1 MNADELKLITDMI
14 SLLSVQG
21 KEAFVWFL
29 ALKYGAPLLL
39 HLVLWPCAFVVVIK
53 IVSIINGQEE
63 AIVALRAIRTIL
75 FPHLN
80 GYITRDQIDSMLKA
94 IQTRNRSDS
103 SR

>member
-1 MNADELKLITDMI
+1 MNADELKLITDMV

-53 IVSIINGQEE
+53 IVQIINGEE
-63 AIVALRAIRTIL
+63 KYEVALRAIRTSL
-75 FPHLN
+75 FPHLD
-80 GYITRDQIDSMLKA
+80 GRITRDEINSMLKT